1 MPQLRLCA
9 AEPSGINA
17 GMLYY
22 VAALVGLVSGVTSGI
37 FGVGGG
43 IVMVPA
49 LTLWLRQ
56 DIKTAIGTSLA
67 VIVPAACMGVFKHG
81 QFGHVQW
88 RLALAM
94 IPLALAGG
102 YVGAWLAKVTPSAT
116 LGRLFGGFL
125 LLVGA
130 YLLLRKQ

>member
-1 MPQLRLCA
+1 MF
-9 AEPSGINA
+9 
-17 GMLYY
+17 YT
-22 VAALVGLVSGVTSGI
+22 VAALVGFVSGVTSGI

-49 LTLWLRQ
+49 MTLWLRQ
-56 DIKTAIGTSLA
+56 DIKAAIGTSLA
-67 VIVPAACMGVFKHG
+67 VIVPAACMGVFKHW

-88 RLALAM
+88 KLALAM

-102 YVGAWLAKVTPSAT
+102 YAGAWLAKITPSAT

-125 LLVGA
+125 LFVGG
-130 YLLLRKQ
+130 YLLLRRT

>member
-1 MPQLRLCA
+1 
-9 AEPSGINA
+9 
-17 GMLYY
+17 MLYLW
-22 VAALVGLVSGVTSGI
+22 AALVGLVSGVTSGL

-56 DIKTAIGTSLA
+56 DIKAAIGTSLA
-67 VIVPAACMGVFKHG
+67 VIVPAACVGALKHW

-88 RLALAM
+88 RFALAM

-102 YVGAWLAKVTPSAT
+102 YAGAWLARVTPSAT

-125 LLVGA
+125 VLVGS
-130 YLLLRKQ
+130 YLLLRKE

>member
-1 MPQLRLCA
+1 
-9 AEPSGINA
+9 
-17 GMLYY
+17 MLYP
-22 VAALVGLVSGVTSGI
+22 VAALVGLVSGVASGI

-67 VIVPAACMGVFKHG
+67 VIVPAACIGAFKHW

-88 RLALAM
+88 KLALAM

-102 YVGAWLAKVTPSAT
+102 YAGAWLAKLTPAAA

-125 LLVGA
+125 VLVGFH
-130 YLLLRKQ
+130 LLLRRT

>member
-1 MPQLRLCA
+1 MFYP
-9 AEPSGINA
+9 
-17 GMLYY
+17 
-22 VAALVGLVSGVTSGI
+22 VAALVGLVSGITSGI

-49 LTLWLRQ
+49 LTFWLRQ

-67 VIVPAACMGVFKHG
+67 VIVPAACVGAFKHW

-88 RLALAM
+88 KLALAM

-125 LLVGA
+125 VLVGA
-130 YLLLRKQ
+130 YLLVRRS